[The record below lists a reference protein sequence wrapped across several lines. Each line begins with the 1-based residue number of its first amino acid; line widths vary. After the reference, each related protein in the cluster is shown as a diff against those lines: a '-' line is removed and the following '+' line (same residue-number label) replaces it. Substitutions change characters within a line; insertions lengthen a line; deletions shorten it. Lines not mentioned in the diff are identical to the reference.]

1 MKLENQIK
9 SQIKKVERI
18 KKNMISKLKIALLQI
33 APCKTLEENLE
44 KGIVCCRKAKE
55 RGADIA
61 LFPEMWSNGYNIYGR
76 HFDEWK
82 AEAIS
87 ADSDFINTFGETAK
101 ELDMAVGI
109 TLLEKYENAPRNSL
123 VLFDRF
129 GKKKFVYA
137 KVHTCDFDV
146 ERNLTP
152 GDDFYVTTLDTSIGD
167 VKVGAMICYDREF
180 PESARILMLKGAELI
195 LVPNACPMEINRLS
209 QLRGRAYENM
219 TAIATCNYPETV
231 PDCNG
236 GSSVFDGVAYLPE
249 LPESRD
255 TCILQADGKEGIYLA
270 ELNLE
275 QLRNYRKREVHGNAY
290 RHPKKYGLLTDTKIS
305 EPFVRNGYRE

>member
-33 APCKTLEENLE
+33 APCKTLEENLK

-87 ADSDFINTFGETAK
+87 TDSDFINTFGKTAK

-152 GDDFYVTTLDTSIGD
+152 GDDFYVTTLDTAIGD

>member
-1 MKLENQIK
+1 
-9 SQIKKVERI
+9 
-18 KKNMISKLKIALLQI
+18 MISKLKIALLQI

-87 ADSDFINTFGETAK
+87 VDSDFINTFGETAK

-152 GDDFYVTTLDTSIGD
+152 GDDFYVTTLDTAIGD

-195 LVPNACPMEINRLS
+195 LVPNSCPMEINRLS

>member
-1 MKLENQIK
+1 
-9 SQIKKVERI
+9 
-18 KKNMISKLKIALLQI
+18 MISKLKIALLQI
-33 APCKTLEENLE
+33 APCKTLEENLK

-82 AEAIS
+82 AEAIF

-152 GDDFYVTTLDTSIGD
+152 GDYFYVTTLDTAIGD